1 MSRGKTIMRLVGKL
15 EDEDLARAFSDYL
28 TQLNIENQIAIE
40 SDGTCEIWVISEDD
54 VKSAEQLLSKFLESP
69 DGDEY
74 KDVSKKAKKI
84 RKQTRKEE
92 KQQPPPVDVR
102 TKIFSKGA
110 TATSI
115 GSVTLFLII
124 VSVTVSLLSGL
135 GQNFD
140 FLRKFFITNIVREGD
155 YISWYPGLR
164 EIGEGQF
171 WRLLTP
177 IFIHFGI
184 MHLLFNMLWLRDLGS
199 MVENRK
205 GSWFLGIFI
214 VIVASISNLTQY
226 LISGPAFGGMSGVV
240 YALLGYI
247 WMKGKYDPNSN
258 LYLHKVTVY
267 MMIGW
272 FFLCFTGLMGD
283 IANAAHTAGLVIGVV
298 WGFLSSPARR
308 KSI

>member
-1 MSRGKTIMRLVGKL
+1 MRLVGKL
-15 EDEDLARAFSDYL
+15 EDEDLARTFSDYL

-54 VKSAEQLLSKFLESP
+54 VKSAEQLLSEFLESP

-92 KQQPPPVDVR
+92 KQQPPHVDVR

-124 VSVTVSLLSGL
+124 VSVTVTLLSGL

-214 VIVASISNLTQY
+214 AIVAIISNLAQY
-226 LISGPAFGGMSGVV
+226 LISGPSFGGMSGVV

-247 WMKGKYDPNSN
+247 WMKSKYDPNSN
-258 LYLHKVTVY
+258 LYLHKITVY

-283 IANAAHTAGLVIGVV
+283 IANAAHTAGLVIGMV